1 MILDLVSAKNQA
13 ILPAKSTAIPPAKS
27 TTISTKNV
35 SKIPTT
41 VFTGFLG
48 SGKTTVIKHL
58 VEYLA
63 QQGEKVA
70 YVKNEIGAEDFDTA
84 LIQGEHIQTKELLN
98 GCICCT
104 LVGPFMAAI
113 DELAD
118 SYQIDRIII
127 ETAGTADPASMAL
140 SVSNHPR
147 LSRDGVITIVDV
159 VNFDGYEDLS
169 LIAKR
174 QAQLTDLI
182 VFNKIELVDLDR
194 KQAVVGYVRELNE
207 TAPIVEAPD
216 GVLNPQVAFGISSA
230 GLEKELLELHEVEK
244 TSKVENTSPHLPDLE
259 LSTHA
264 HSHSHESQ
272 DGIDAHTFVSDTT
285 FDKMNFIAVISRL
298 PKTVIRLKGVIHFDS
313 GWEVVNTVYRR
324 FDSYPLTQEMKE
336 KITAR
341 QKEKIITTR
350 LILIGYK
357 VNDDA
362 HALHDLL
369 LSASLHDEV
378 VSSTP
383 QLS

>member
-1 MILDLVSAKNQA
+1 MQNTQ
-13 ILPAKSTAIPPAKS
+13 
-27 TTISTKNV
+27 
-35 SKIPTT
+35 IPTT

-58 VEYLA
+58 AEYLS
-63 QQGEKVA
+63 QRGEKIA

-84 LIQGEHIQTKELLN
+84 LVQGKHIQTRELLN

-118 SYQIDRIII
+118 AYKIDRILI

-147 LSRDGVITIVDV
+147 LQRDGVITIIDV

-169 LIAKR
+169 HISKR
-174 QAQLTDLI
+174 QAELTDLI
-182 VFNKIELVDLDR
+182 VFNKVELVDLAR

-207 TAPIVEAPD
+207 TAPIVEAPG
-216 GVLNPQVAFGISSA
+216 GVLNPQVAFGLSS
-230 GLEKELLELHEVEK
+230 GELEKELAEFEEHE
-244 TSKVENTSPHLPDLE
+244 SHD
-259 LSTHA
+259 HQHD
-264 HSHSHESQ
+264 HSHGDLHNHESQ
-272 DGIDAHTFVSDTT
+272 DGIDATTFVSDAI
-285 FDKMNFIAVISRL
+285 FDKTKFISQIAQL
-298 PKTVIRLKGVIHFDS
+298 PKTVIRIKGIVQFDG

-336 KITAR
+336 KISAR
-341 QKEKIITTR
+341 QKNENSEAEKSLKTR
-350 LILIGYK
+350 LIIIGYR

-362 HALHDLL
+362 RALCDLL
-369 LSASLHDEV
+369 ERASLRGEV
-378 VSSTP
+378 ASSTP
-383 QLS
+383 Q

>member
-1 MILDLVSAKNQA
+1 MMND
-13 ILPAKSTAIPPAKS
+13 
-27 TTISTKNV
+27 TISNGLSIAGST
-35 SKIPTT
+35 KIPTT

-84 LIQGEHIQTKELLN
+84 LIQGQHIQTRELLN

-147 LSRDGVITIVDV
+147 LQRDGVITIIDV

-169 LIAKR
+169 LIAQR

-182 VFNKIELVDLDR
+182 VFNKIELVDLAR

-207 TAPIVEAPD
+207 TAPIVEAPG
-216 GVLNPQVAFGISSA
+216 GVLNPQVAFGLSSVE
-230 GLEKELLELHEVEK
+230 LEKELAEFGEHEDSE
-244 TSKVENTSPHLPDLE
+244 
-259 LSTHA
+259 THQYA
-264 HSHSHESQ
+264 HEHESQ
-272 DGIDAHTFVSDTT
+272 DGIDAFTFVSDTI
-285 FDKMNFIAVISRL
+285 FDKTSFIAQIAQL
-298 PKTVIRLKGVIHFDS
+298 PKTVIRIKGIIQFDG

-324 FDSYPLTQEMKE
+324 FDSYPLTQDMHDKLS
-336 KITAR
+336 AR
-341 QKEKIITTR
+341 QKNEKSLKTR
-350 LILIGYK
+350 LIIIGYR

-362 HALHDLL
+362 RELRALLERALL
-369 LSASLHDEV
+369 PGAV
-378 VSSTP
+378 ASSTP
-383 QLS
+383 Q